1 MILPD
6 FGFGNIE
13 THLWELLFV
22 MIRVGAAMLAAPIF
36 GAAGVPVQVR
46 IILSGAIAVFVL
58 AWTPVTVPETLLSVP
73 GMLIVATEVMIGV
86 ALGFVLQVTFVAPM
100 IAAEII
106 SGTMGMAIATA
117 IDPNS
122 GAQSGA
128 MGQFF
133 GIVLTLIFL
142 GVGGHL
148 LWLQLII
155 ESYQALPPGGGPF
168 DLQTAWHIVSFAAR
182 ILATA
187 VAIAIPVTL
196 VLLLIQMF
204 NGVLSRSAPALNLFA
219 LGLPAG
225 ILAGFAALI
234 VSFPLLT
241 HHLVELSSTAID
253 MVSQVAVQ

>member
-13 THLWELLFV
+13 QHLWELLFV

-36 GAAGVPVQVR
+36 GATGVPIQLR
-46 IILSGAIAVFVL
+46 IVLSGAIAVFIL
-58 AWTPVTVPETLLSVP
+58 AWTPVAVPATLMSFQ
-73 GMLIVATEVMIGV
+73 GMMLIASEVMIG
-86 ALGFVLQVTFVAPM
+86 LSMGFVLQLAFAAPL

-117 IDPNS
+117 VDPNS

-128 MGQFF
+128 LGQFF

-148 LWLQLII
+148 LWLQLVI
-155 ESYQALPPGGGPF
+155 ESYQSLPPGGGPF
-168 DLQTAWHIVSFAAR
+168 NSGTAWEIAGFAAR
-182 ILATA
+182 IFAT
-187 VAIAIPVTL
+187 AIAIALPVTL
-196 VLLLIQMF
+196 VLLIIQLF

-241 HHLVELSSTAID
+241 HHLVQLSSTAID
-253 MVSQVAVQ
+253 MAAQVAAS

>member
-13 THLWELLFV
+13 AHLWELLFV
-22 MIRVGAAMLAAPIF
+22 MIRIGAAMLAAPIF

-58 AWTPVTVPETLLSVP
+58 VWTPVVVPETLLSVQ
-73 GMLIVATEVMIGV
+73 GMLIVVTEVMIGV
-86 ALGFVLQVTFVAPM
+86 AMGFVLQITFAAPM

-155 ESYQALPPGGGPF
+155 ESYQSLPPGGGQF
-168 DLQTAWHIVSFAAR
+168 DPQTAWHIVSFAAR

-253 MVSQVAVQ
+253 MAAKVAAP